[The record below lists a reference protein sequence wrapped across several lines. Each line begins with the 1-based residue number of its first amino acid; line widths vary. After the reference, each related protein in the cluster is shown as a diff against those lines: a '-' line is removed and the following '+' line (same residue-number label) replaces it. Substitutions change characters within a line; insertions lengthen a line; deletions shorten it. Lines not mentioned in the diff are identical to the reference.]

1 MRTLLLAVFV
11 ILVVVGFDQATKFW
25 AVERLTDQPSIEVIG
40 HSVMFSLVYNEGG
53 AMGTR
58 LGSANYYLIAAVII
72 LAMIFVYI
80 WQHRTQRAVVF
91 PLALIAGGA
100 IGNIID
106 RLRIGKVVDFID
118 VDIPNITIGSYHLE
132 RWWTFNIA
140 DAAISCSIVFLLV
153 YMLFFQH
160 KHKGSHQT
168 GLTQKHRNHFA

>member
-58 LGSANYYLIAAVII
+58 LGSANYYLIAAMVI

-80 WQHRTQRAVVF
+80 WQHRTQMAVVF

-100 IGNIID
+100 IGNIVD

-118 VDIPNITIGSYHLE
+118 IDIPDITIGSYHLE

-140 DAAISCSIVFLLV
+140 DAAISCSIIFLLV
-153 YMLFFQH
+153 YMLFFQR
-160 KHKGSHQT
+160 KYKTTPATNQIDPLSE
-168 GLTQKHRNHFA
+168 